1 MKRFLFLA
9 VLAVFACK
17 NEKKV
22 ISPSA
27 NATSPS
33 SPAQS
38 VDLPLSPDQAFPGL
52 FQQVQMERIFPDGK
66 TFVDCTPNKP
76 AAQILEAYSKLENK
90 SGEKLKSFVLEHFT
104 VPLAATDGFKSDQT
118 KPVIEHINRLWP
130 VLTRQ
135 ADAGAATGTL
145 IPLPKSYI
153 VPGGRFREV
162 YYWDSY
168 FTLLGLQA
176 AGQHDL
182 VKNICDNFAHL
193 IQTVGHI
200 PNGNRSYYLSRSQP
214 PFFSLMIRLQ
224 MQSAQSPEAAEA
236 ILLEYLP
243 ALEKEYQFWMR
254 GQETLKEDFT
264 ATERVVQFPGG
275 AKLNRYWDNVPN
287 ARPESY
293 REDMESIRLSGR
305 DSVTM
310 CRHLKAGAESGWDYS
325 SRWGA
330 DKTLK
335 DLRTTEIAPVDLNS
349 LMWHLEQ
356 ILTEAYMAKRDT
368 PNAEL
373 HARAARARRDLLNK
387 YFYNAEKGFYMDF
400 NFAQKNQTG
409 IMSLAGMFPAY
420 FGIQQTAENQRI
432 AKALEANFLRPG
444 GVVTTTNHTGQQWDA
459 PNGWAPLQYVTI
471 IGLRNVGAFPLA
483 NDIKARWMKVNEDV
497 FKRTGKMLEK
507 YNVEDITLESGG
519 GEYPVQDGF
528 GWSNGV
534 YQALKLE
541 KKSNF

>member
-1 MKRFLFLA
+1 MKHLLIL
-9 VLAVFACK
+9 VLVIFAACK
-17 NEKKV
+17 NDNKQ
-22 ISPSA
+22 IAPSANSTSGNSPSA
-27 NATSPS
+27 S
-33 SPAQS
+33 S
-38 VDLPLSPDQAFPGL
+38 DLPLSPDLAFPGL
-52 FQQVQMERIFPDGK
+52 FQAVQMERIFPDGK

-76 AAQILEAYSKLENK
+76 AAQIIEAYAKLENK
-90 SGEKLKSFVLEHFT
+90 SGDQLKAFVLEHFT
-104 VPLAATDGFKSDQT
+104 VPLAATDGFKSDKT
-118 KPVIEHINRLWP
+118 KPVLDHVNSLWP

-135 ADAGAATGTL
+135 ADAGTATGTL

-176 AGQHDL
+176 AGKHDL

-214 PFFSLMIRLQ
+214 PFFSLMVRLQ
-224 MQSAQSPEAAEA
+224 LQNAQSPEAASQ

-243 ALEKEYQFWMR
+243 ALEKEYQFWML
-254 GQETLKEDFT
+254 GQETLKDEFS
-264 ATERVVQFPGG
+264 ATNRVVKFPDG
-275 AKLNRYWDNVPN
+275 AMLNRYWDNYPN

-293 REDMESIRLSGR
+293 REDMESIKLSGR

-330 DKTLK
+330 NKTLK
-335 DLRTTEIAPVDLNS
+335 DLHTTDIAPVDLNS

-356 ILTEAYMAKRDT
+356 ILSEAYHAKNEVKKADFYT
-368 PNAEL
+368 Q
-373 HARAARARRDLLNK
+373 AATARRTVLNK
-387 YFYNAEKGFYMDF
+387 YFYSSEKGFYHDF
-400 NFAQKNQTG
+400 NFVQKSQTG
-409 IMSLAGMFPAY
+409 VMSLAGMFPAF
-420 FGIQQTAENQRI
+420 FGIQQTTENQRI
-432 AKALEANFLRPG
+432 AKTLEANFLRAG

-471 IGLRNVGAFPLA
+471 VGLRNAGAFALA
-483 NDIKARWMKVNEDV
+483 NDIKSRWLKVNEDV

-507 YNVEDITLESGG
+507 YNVEDISLESGG

-528 GWSNGV
+528 GWTNGV

-541 KKSNF
+541 KKTSF